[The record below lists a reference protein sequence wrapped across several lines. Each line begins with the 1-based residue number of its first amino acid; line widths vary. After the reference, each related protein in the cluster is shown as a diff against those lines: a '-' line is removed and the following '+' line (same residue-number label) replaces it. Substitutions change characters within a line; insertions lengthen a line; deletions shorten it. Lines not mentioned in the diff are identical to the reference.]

1 MHGELW
7 GSSSG
12 VVEDSALLLY
22 DVTSID
28 KQLLTYVAHFVGVS
42 RSPDP

>member
-12 VVEDSALLLY
+12 VVEDSALLVY

-28 KQLLTYVAHFVGVS
+28 KQLLTYVAPVARVS

>member
-1 MHGELW
+1 MRGELW

-12 VVEDSALLLY
+12 VAKDSTLLVY

-28 KQLLTYVAHFVGVS
+28 TNSY
-42 RSPDP
+42 